1 MIKNS
6 LKILIISFSISIFL
20 FGCATKFRAVIPD
33 ETRKHSSEQLVCGKI
48 TIAAIGDVMVHGP
61 QLQAAWNKKNKRYNF
76 EEVFSQVKD
85 FLSATDLTIA
95 NLETTLPCRQKL
107 YSSYPQFG
115 SPDAISV
122 ALKKAGV
129 DIINTANN
137 HTCDK
142 GKLGLSRTIKV
153 LEKQGMIPL
162 GTYRDKADY
171 EKRRITVVERNN
183 ISLAF
188 LSYTYGINDMPIPP
202 KAVVNLIDRQKISE
216 DISLARE
223 KNPDFIIVLI
233 HFGTEYERYPDNF
246 QKQTVN
252 FLFQEGADIILGS
265 HPHVLQPFE
274 VNLVTDKYGDKK
286 QRLVIYSL
294 GNFVSNQ
301 RNRYCDGG
309 IIFNF
314 TLSKECSP
322 SNGSNLFVEDVNYIP
337 TWVYVA
343 NNKKI
348 KKYHILP
355 VQRYLKNDRK
365 LKLPDEAYEKM
376 LIFYRDTL
384 EHLSPGT
391 EKVTENNSVSFS
403 EKQQNNANK

>member
-1 MIKNS
+1 MP
-6 LKILIISFSISIFL
+6 
-20 FGCATKFRAVIPD
+20 G
-33 ETRKHSSEQLVCGKI
+33 ETRKHSSEQLICGKI

-61 QLQAAWNKKNKRYNF
+61 QLQAAWNKKNKRYDF

-85 FLSATDLTIA
+85 FLWAADLAIA
-95 NLETTLPCRQKL
+95 NLETTLPGRQKL

-115 SPDAISV
+115 SPDAIAV

-129 DIINTANN
+129 DIVNTANN
-137 HTCDK
+137 HACDK
-142 GKLGLSRTIKV
+142 GKLGLARTIKV

-162 GTYRDKADY
+162 GTYSDKADY
-171 EKRRITVVERNN
+171 EKRRITVVELNN
-183 ISLAF
+183 IRLAF
-188 LSYTYGINDMPIPP
+188 LSYTYGVNDMPIPQ

-233 HFGTEYERYPDNF
+233 HFGTEYERYPDDF

-274 VNLVTDKYGDKK
+274 LKFVTDKYGDKK

-314 TLSKECSP
+314 TLSKECSLLK
-322 SNGSNLFVEDVNYIP
+322 GSNLFIEDVNYIP

-355 VQRYLKNDRK
+355 VQKYLKNDQK
-365 LKLPDEAYEKM
+365 LQLPDEAYEKM
-376 LIFYRDTL
+376 LVFYRDTL
-384 EHLSPGT
+384 DHLSLG
-391 EKVTENNSVSFS
+391 EEDVTGKNYFSFS
-403 EKQQNNANK
+403 EEQQRNSSK